1 MKRILG
7 RLALLCTVLGLAC
20 ALLVGTA
27 LAENTLTLP
36 ADLTTIEAEA
46 FEGLQSVDRIDL
58 PGSVMA
64 IGAGAFRNCGKPTA
78 EPRYYFPP
86 VGVSVGAGPLMAAAS
101 PSSWT
106 VWSCPA

>member
-58 PGSVMA
+58 PGSVTV

-78 EPRYYFPP
+78 ELRYYFPP
-86 VGVSVGAGPLMAAAS
+86 GRGQRRRGRL
-101 PSSWT
+101 
-106 VWSCPA
+106 